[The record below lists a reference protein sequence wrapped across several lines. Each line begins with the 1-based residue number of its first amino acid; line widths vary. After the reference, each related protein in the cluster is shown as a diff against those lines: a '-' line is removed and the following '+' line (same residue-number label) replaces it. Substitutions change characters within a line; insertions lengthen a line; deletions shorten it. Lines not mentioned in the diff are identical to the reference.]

1 MISIEDNNFKV
12 DRAALKI
19 ISDIETEIAVVAFVG
34 R

>member
-1 MISIEDNNFKV
+1 LISIEENHFKV
-12 DRAALKI
+12 EKAALKI